1 MTQLEFT
8 IGEEYNHYIVPHH
21 AYTTRFDIFYNSEN
35 VGYVENEELTPNA
48 NSEWVIHIPTDKRAF
63 LESKNKGLVGA
74 IFDLPTNQDGI
85 IDKKYY
91 IEPVAFTR
99 IIGKDYNNTPHQ
111 IDAKGPGAYVGL
123 KFDNE
128 FFKVED
134 TEIAQGTKQLNI
146 SIDLKSFANVLR
158 YTLAE
163 VSGNL
168 PSGVVTDPQGISI
181 RTCDRFPS
189 IIVAEDNNSRPS
201 WKELKDIT
209 VGHAAEATN
218 TEMFG
223 YKRPED
229 FVTYKNINS
238 DITSY
243 FDNSYEYGF
252 RTGYDLEKEQSYVYT
267 RAYRVH
273 LVGDVSGDAEV
284 HNFEDIDIETKIAD
298 QSKLVFI
305 KNVEDG
311 TEFHS
316 GLRIKGPV
324 TLAYGNEG
332 PYSTASTSENPR
344 GEVIYSQVTGLM
356 AFSDMWRMGAGS
368 VASDRGFLE
377 IATGDNAD
385 SLTSEAIYVSQYRG
399 NKFDTLVRRAALLDS
414 DGNTSF
420 PGTVTSAGLTAGDLT
435 ISTDRLGN
443 TVFDISRSKEYKF
456 NINGINVL
464 TLDERGTPYDSVYA
478 KLVSPHFTGTPT
490 APTPEST
497 DNSDKIA
504 TTEYVKA
511 NVPVSIGSDVTP
523 VYTNENGVIT
533 ASNATVGSETVP
545 VYIKDGVI
553 TSTDVSFI
561 DYATKES
568 PILTGIP
575 TAPTADAGTNNNQV
589 ATTEFVQI
597 AIDNLVNGAP
607 EQLDTLKELADA
619 LNNNADIAN
628 ALTENLASKIDRISD
643 GYIKELSID
652 GQSIIVTK
660 GDGSQ
665 DTLVTKDT
673 TYADA
678 TSSKAGLMSAEDKA
692 KLDTIEA
699 NANAYTYTLPVA
711 NSSTLGG
718 IKVGTNLS
726 IDNNGVLS
734 AKDTVYIN
742 ATSAISGLM
751 SAADKAKLDTISEN
765 ANNFTY
771 TLPKATASVLGGI
784 KVGTNLSIDADG
796 VLSADAQAYA
806 EASTSSAGLMSASDK
821 TKLNS
826 IASNANNYTLPTA
839 SSTTLGGIKVGSN
852 LSISNG
858 VLSATDT
865 TYGVATATSD
875 GLMSAADKTKLN
887 NIAASANNYSLPTAS
902 SSTLGGIKVGSNL
915 SIANGVLSATDT
927 TYSAATTSAAGLMT
941 AADKTKLN
949 GIASGANA
957 YSLPTASASTLGGIK
972 VGSGLTITNGTLSVS
987 GSSVF
992 NSDGHLVFPN
1002 NDEFWVAT

>member
-1 MTQLEFT
+1 MAYIFDNKDTVVEYLRQLEIT
-8 IGEEYNHYIVPHH
+8 VGEEYNHYIVPHH
-21 AYTTRFDIFYNSEN
+21 SYVRRFDIFYNSEN
-35 VGYVENEELTPNA
+35 IGYVENEELTPNA
-48 NSEWVIHIPTDKRAF
+48 KSEWVIHIPSEKRAY
-63 LESKNKGLVGA
+63 LEAKQKGLYGA
-74 IFDLPTNQDGI
+74 IYDLPNESYGD

-91 IEPVAFTR
+91 IEPRAFTR
-99 IIGKDYNNTPHQ
+99 IIAKKSDNTPIQ
-111 IDAKGPGAYVGL
+111 VDANGPGAYVGL
-123 KFDNE
+123 KFNNSFVNLD
-128 FFKVED
+128 K
-134 TEIAQGTKQLNI
+134 TEVALGSTQLNI
-146 SIDLKSFANVLR
+146 TIDPKKLANELKYSFA
-158 YTLAE
+158 E
-163 VSGNL
+163 ISGSL
-168 PSGVVTDPQGISI
+168 PTGVVVEPEGISI
-181 RTCDRFPS
+181 QKCLEYPS
-189 IIVAEDNNSRPS
+189 IIVATEPGERPK
-201 WKELKDIT
+201 WVKAEELT
-209 VGHAAEATN
+209 VGKAASAAN
-218 TEMFG
+218 ADLFG
-223 YKRPED
+223 FKKPED
-229 FVTYKNINS
+229 YVTYQNINT

-284 HNFEDIDIETKIAD
+284 HNFEDIDIETKLAD

-316 GLRIKGPV
+316 GLRINGPV

-344 GEVIYSQVTGLM
+344 GEVIYNQVTGLM

-377 IATGDNAD
+377 IATGDDAN
-385 SLTSEAIYVSQYRG
+385 SPTSEAIYVSQYSG
-399 NKFDTLVRRAALLDS
+399 NKFNTLVRRAALLDS

-497 DNSDKIA
+497 DNSDKVA
-504 TTEYVKA
+504 TTAYVKA

-561 DYATKES
+561 DYAAKES
-568 PILTGIP
+568 PILTGVP
-575 TAPTADAGTNNNQV
+575 KAPTAEAGTNNKQI
-589 ATTEFVQI
+589 ATTEFVQT

-619 LNNNADIAN
+619 LNNNADMAN
-628 ALTENLASKIDRISD
+628 ALTANLASKIDRIGD

-652 GQSIIVTK
+652 GQSITVTK

-673 TYADA
+673 TYTDA

-699 NANAYTYTLPVA
+699 NANAYTYTLTAA

-726 IDNNGVLS
+726 IDNDGVLS
-734 AKDTVYIN
+734 AKDTVYSN
-742 ATSAISGLM
+742 ATSVISGLM

-771 TLPKATASVLGGI
+771 TLPKATTNVLGGI

-806 EASTSSAGLMSASDK
+806 DVTATASGLMTPEDK
-821 TKLNS
+821 VKLDS
-826 IASNANNYTLPTA
+826 IASGANAYTLPIA
-839 SSTTLGGIKVGSN
+839 SSSKLGGIKVGSN
-852 LSISNG
+852 LSIDDNG
-858 VLSATDT
+858 ILSAKDT
-865 TYGVATATSD
+865 TYGNATA
-875 GLMSAADKTKLN
+875 
-887 NIAASANNYSLPTAS
+887 
-902 SSTLGGIKVGSNL
+902 
-915 SIANGVLSATDT
+915 
-927 TYSAATTSAAGLMT
+927 SAAGLMST
-941 AADKTKLN
+941 SDKSKLD
-949 GIASGANA
+949 GIAAGANA
-957 YSLPTASASTLGGIK
+957 YSLPTASATTLGGIK
-972 VGSGLTITNGTLSVS
+972 VGSGLAINNGTLSVS

-992 NSDGHLVFPN
+992 SSDGHLVFPN
-1002 NDEFWVAT
+1002 GDEFWVEA